1 MKCSVNGFKIHI
13 SNGRIQEDCPGLN
26 VEDLTEMKFY
36 LLTVTGQWDY
46 SGTAWDPRDGIFK
59 CGGVS
64 SPALC

>member
-36 LLTVTGQWDY
+36 LLTVTGQWDQ
-46 SGTAWDPRDGIFK
+46 SGDI
-59 CGGVS
+59 
-64 SPALC
+64 